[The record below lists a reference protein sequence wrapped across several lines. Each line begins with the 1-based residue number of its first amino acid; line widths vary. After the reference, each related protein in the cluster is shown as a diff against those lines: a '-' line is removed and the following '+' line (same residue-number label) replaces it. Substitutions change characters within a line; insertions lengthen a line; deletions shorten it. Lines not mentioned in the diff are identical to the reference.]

1 MPIALR
7 RCELMLAGVC
17 CLSVLVVAA
26 ALLLAQPVQ
35 SQQVDSTQS
44 KQKPIV
50 VSVERVKSGL
60 RYTVDSKP
68 VADLLQSLSILEQ
81 ERGSNCPVVALLY
94 PKVPIEWIQGIDGIA
109 GKAQLSNVR
118 VFAVFPDARKMSEIR
133 LLPAVPYSTDP
144 AINQD
149 PLGIR

>member
-1 MPIALR
+1 MPRNLTDIR
-7 RCELMLAGVC
+7 Y
-17 CLSVLVVAA
+17 LSLLVLITG
-26 ALLLAQPVQ
+26 LLLATPVLARWR
-35 SQQVDSTQS
+35 DSARTE
-44 KQKPIV
+44 QKPIV
-50 VSVERVKSGL
+50 VSVERVKSGV

-68 VADLLQSLSILEQ
+68 VTDLLRSLSILEQ

-94 PKVPIEWIQGIDGIA
+94 PKVPIEWIGGIDGIA

-133 LLPAVPYSTDP
+133 FMPAVPYSTNP
-144 AINQD
+144 ATNPD